1 MHIAGVGAGVVVG
14 YYGAGL
20 ARSGERVSLVARGAH
35 LRAIRERGLLVWS
48 PLGDHVVRVEADSDP
63 ARVGPVDLV
72 ILAVKTYANA
82 QVLPLLPE
90 LCGPGTAVLTLQ
102 NGVASAD
109 ALAGAVGEARVLAGT
124 TYVATAIIAP
134 GLILQTGVH
143 RRVILGEAFG
153 ERRVVVVGAA
163 QSAEGLGRAEIPT
176 QKRQETDVHAEAVP
190 DGRVPVWEKLV
201 YLATFA
207 AFTGAARKP
216 AGAIWEDAIGRE
228 AFLAVAAEVEAVA
241 RAEGVPI
248 GADVI
253 ARMVGYLDALPPD
266 TRSSLLID
274 LQQGKPTEVEAL
286 QGEVVRRGRARG
298 VPTPGMTALYAALRA
313 ATRAA
318 TR

>member
-1 MHIAGVGAGVVVG
+1 MHIAVVGAGAVG
-14 YYGAGL
+14 GFYGARL
-20 ARSGERVSLVARGAH
+20 ARAGARVSVIARGAH
-35 LRAIRERGLLVWS
+35 LRAIRDRGLLVWS
-48 PLGDHVVRVEADSDP
+48 PLGDHVVRLEAESDP
-63 ARVGPVDLV
+63 ALVGPVDLV
-72 ILAVKTYANA
+72 ILAVKTYANP

-90 LCGPGTAVLTLQ
+90 LCGPDTAVLTLQ

-109 ALAGAVGEARVLAGT
+109 ALADAVGAGRVLAGT

-134 GLILQTGVH
+134 GLIQQTGVH
-143 RRVILGEAFG
+143 RRIILGEAFG
-153 ERRVVVVGAA
+153 ERRDVSPRVARIAA
-163 QSAEGLGRAEIPT
+163 TLAAADIQ
-176 QKRQETDVHAEAVP
+176 AEAVA

-207 AFTGAARKP
+207 AFTGVSRQP
-216 AGAIWEDAIGRE
+216 AGAIWGDPIGRD

-248 GADVI
+248 ASDVLD
-253 ARMVGYLDALPPD
+253 RVVEYLDVLPPS

-286 QGEVVRRGRARG
+286 QGEVVRRGRVLG

-313 ATRAA
+313 ATA
-318 TR
+318 

>member
-1 MHIAGVGAGVVVG
+1 MHIAVVGAGAVG
-14 YYGAGL
+14 GFYGARL
-20 ARSGERVSLVARGAH
+20 ARSGERVSLIARGAH

-48 PLGDHVVRVEADSDP
+48 PLGDHVVRVEAESDP

-72 ILAVKTYANA
+72 VLAVKTYANP
-82 QVLPLLPE
+82 QVVPLLPLL
-90 LCGPGTAVLTLQ
+90 CGPETAVLTLQ

-109 ALAGAVGEARVLAGT
+109 VLADAVGAERVLAGT

-134 GLILQTGVH
+134 GLIQQTGVH

-153 ERRVVVVGAA
+153 PRQQTSDRSTRIAA
-163 QSAEGLGRAEIPT
+163 MLARADI
-176 QKRQETDVHAEAVP
+176 HAEAVA

-207 AFTGAARKP
+207 AFTGVSRRP
-216 AGAIWEDAIGRE
+216 AGAIWGDDVGRA
-228 AFLAVAAEVEAVA
+228 AFVAVAEEVQAVA
-241 RAEGVPI
+241 RAEGVAI
-248 GADVI
+248 ADDVI
-253 ARMVGYLDALPPD
+253 ARMIGYLDALPPD

-286 QGEVVRRGRARG
+286 QGEVVRRGRALG

-313 ATRAA
+313 ATA
-318 TR
+318 

>member
-1 MHIAGVGAGVVVG
+1 MHIAVVGAGAVG
-14 YYGAGL
+14 GFYGARL
-20 ARSGERVSLVARGAH
+20 ARAGERVSVIARGAH

-48 PLGDHVVRVEADSDP
+48 PLGDHVVRLEAESDP

-72 ILAVKTYANA
+72 VLAVKTYANP
-82 QVLPLLPE
+82 QVLPLLPA
-90 LCGPGTAVLTLQ
+90 LCGLDTAVLTLQ

-109 ALAGAVGEARVLAGT
+109 ALADAVGAARVVAGT
-124 TYVATAIIAP
+124 TYVATAIVAP
-134 GLILQTGVH
+134 GLIQQTGVH

-153 ERRVVVVGAA
+153 ERRDVSPRVARIAATLAGADI
-163 QSAEGLGRAEIPT
+163 Q
-176 QKRQETDVHAEAVP
+176 AEAVA

-207 AFTGAARKP
+207 AFTGVSRQP
-216 AGAIWEDAIGRE
+216 AGAIWGDPIGRD

-248 GADVI
+248 AGDVL
-253 ARMVGYLDALPPD
+253 ARMVEYLDVLPPS

-286 QGEVVRRGRARG
+286 QGEVVRRGRALG

-313 ATRAA
+313 TGA
-318 TR
+318 

>member
-1 MHIAGVGAGVVVG
+1 MHIAVVGAGAVG
-14 YYGAGL
+14 GFYGARL
-20 ARSGERVSLVARGAH
+20 ARSGERVSVIARGAH
-35 LRAIRERGLLVWS
+35 LRAIRERGLLIWS
-48 PLGDHVVRVEADSDP
+48 PLGDYVARIEAESDP

-72 ILAVKTYANA
+72 ILAVKTYNNA
-82 QVLPLLPE
+82 QVLPLLPL
-90 LCGPGTAVLTLQ
+90 LCGPDTAVLTLQ

-109 ALAGAVGEARVLAGT
+109 ALADAVGEERVLAGT

-153 ERRVVVVGAA
+153 ERRLVSARAA
-163 QSAEGLGRAEIPT
+163 RIAEALARA
-176 QKRQETDVHAEAVP
+176 DVHSEAVS

-207 AFTGAARKP
+207 AFTGVSRQP
-216 AGAIWEDAIGRE
+216 AGAIWGDEVGRE
-228 AFLAVAAEVEAVA
+228 AFIDVAAEVEAVA

-248 GADVI
+248 AADVI
-253 ARMVGYLDALPPD
+253 DRMIGYLDALPPD

-274 LQQGKPTEVEAL
+274 LQQGKPTEIEAL
-286 QGEVVRRGRARG
+286 QGEVVRRGRALG

-313 ATRAA
+313 SGA
-318 TR
+318 

>member
-1 MHIAGVGAGVVVG
+1 MHIAVVGAGAVG
-14 YYGAGL
+14 GFYGARL
-20 ARSGERVSLVARGAH
+20 ARAGERVSVIARGAH

-48 PLGDHVVRVEADSDP
+48 PLGDHVVRLEAESDP

-72 ILAVKTYANA
+72 VLAVKTYANP
-82 QVLPLLPE
+82 QVLPLLPA
-90 LCGPGTAVLTLQ
+90 LCGPDTVVLTLQ

-109 ALAGAVGEARVLAGT
+109 ALADAVGAARVVAGT
-124 TYVATAIIAP
+124 TYVATAIVAP
-134 GLILQTGVH
+134 GLIQQTGVH

-153 ERRVVVVGAA
+153 ARREVSPRVARIAATLAGA
-163 QSAEGLGRAEIPT
+163 
-176 QKRQETDVHAEAVP
+176 DVQAEAVA

-207 AFTGAARKP
+207 AFTGVSRQP
-216 AGAIWEDAIGRE
+216 AGAIWGDAIGRE

-248 GADVI
+248 AGDVL
-253 ARMVGYLDALPPD
+253 ARMVEYLDALPPS

-286 QGEVVRRGRARG
+286 QGEVVRRGRALG

-313 ATRAA
+313 AR
-318 TR
+318 

>member
-1 MHIAGVGAGVVVG
+1 MHIAVVGAGAVG
-14 YYGAGL
+14 GFYGARL
-20 ARSGERVSLVARGAH
+20 ARAGARVSVIARGAH
-35 LRAIRERGLLVWS
+35 LRAIRDRGLLVWS
-48 PLGDHVVRVEADSDP
+48 PLGDHVVRLEAESDP
-63 ARVGPVDLV
+63 ALVGPVDLV
-72 ILAVKTYANA
+72 ILAVKTYANP

-90 LCGPGTAVLTLQ
+90 LCGPDTAVLTLQ

-109 ALAGAVGEARVLAGT
+109 ALADALGAGRVLAGT

-134 GLILQTGVH
+134 GLIQQTGVH
-143 RRVILGEAFG
+143 RRIILGEAFG
-153 ERRVVVVGAA
+153 ERRDVSPRVARIAA
-163 QSAEGLGRAEIPT
+163 TLAAADIQ
-176 QKRQETDVHAEAVP
+176 AEAVA

-207 AFTGAARKP
+207 AFTGVSRQP
-216 AGAIWEDAIGRE
+216 AGAIWGDPIGRD

-248 GADVI
+248 ASDVLD
-253 ARMVGYLDALPPD
+253 RVVEYLDVLPPS

-286 QGEVVRRGRARG
+286 QGEVVRRGRVLG

-313 ATRAA
+313 ATA
-318 TR
+318 

>member
-1 MHIAGVGAGVVVG
+1 MHIAVVGAGAVGG
-14 YYGAGL
+14 YYGASL
-20 ARSGERVSLVARGAH
+20 ARSGERVSLIARGAH

-48 PLGDHVVRVEADSDP
+48 PLGDHVVRVEAESDP
-63 ARVGPVDLV
+63 ERVGPVDLV

-82 QVLPLLPE
+82 QVLPLLPA
-90 LCGPGTAVLTLQ
+90 LCGPDTVVMTLQ

-109 ALAGAVGEARVLAGT
+109 ALAEAVGEARVLAGT
-124 TYVATAIIAP
+124 TYVATAIHAP
-134 GLILQTGVH
+134 GVILQTGVH

-153 ERRVVVVGAA
+153 ARREVSARAARIAEVLAGAD
-163 QSAEGLGRAEIPT
+163 I
-176 QKRQETDVHAEAVP
+176 HAEAVP

-207 AFTGAARKP
+207 AFTGAARQP
-216 AGAIWEDAIGRE
+216 AGAIWSDAIGRE

-253 ARMVGYLDALPPD
+253 PRMIGYLDALPPD

-286 QGEVVRRGRARG
+286 QGEVVRRAKALG
-298 VPTPGMTALYAALRA
+298 VPVPGMTALYAALRA
-313 ATRAA
+313 ATTSPA
-318 TR
+318 

>member
-1 MHIAGVGAGVVVG
+1 MHIAVVGAGAVGG
-14 YYGAGL
+14 YYGARL
-20 ARSGERVSLVARGAH
+20 ARSGERVSLIARGAH

-82 QVLPLLPE
+82 QVLPLLPD
-90 LCGPGTAVLTLQ
+90 LCGPATAVLTLQ

-109 ALAGAVGEARVLAGT
+109 ALAEAVGEARVLAGT

-153 ERRVVVVGAA
+153 ERRDVSARAARIATILAGA
-163 QSAEGLGRAEIPT
+163 
-176 QKRQETDVHAEAVP
+176 DVHAEAVP

-207 AFTGAARKP
+207 AFTGAARRP
-216 AGAIWEDAIGRE
+216 AGAIWQDEIGRA
-228 AFLAVAAEVEAVA
+228 AFLDVAREVEAVA

-248 GADVI
+248 AADVI
-253 ARMVGYLDALPPD
+253 TRMAAYLDALPPD

-286 QGEVVRRGRARG
+286 QGEVVRRGRAHG

-313 ATRAA
+313 ATG
-318 TR
+318 

>member
-1 MHIAGVGAGVVVG
+1 MHIAVVGAGAVGG
-14 YYGAGL
+14 YYGARL
-20 ARSGERVSLVARGAH
+20 ARSGERVSLIARGAH

-72 ILAVKTYANA
+72 ILAVKTYANP
-82 QVLPLLPE
+82 QVLPLLHE
-90 LCGPGTAVLTLQ
+90 LCGPGTVVLTLQ

-109 ALAGAVGEARVLAGT
+109 ALAGAVGESRVLAGT
-124 TYVATAIIAP
+124 TYVATAILAP

-153 ERRVVVVGAA
+153 ERREVSERAA
-163 QSAEGLGRAEIPT
+163 RIADVLARA
-176 QKRQETDVHAEAVP
+176 DVHAEAVP

-207 AFTGAARKP
+207 AFTGAARQP
-216 AGAIWEDAIGRE
+216 AGAIWKDAIGRQ
-228 AFLAVAAEVEAVA
+228 AFLDVAAEVEAVA

-248 GADVI
+248 AADVI
-253 ARMVGYLDALPPD
+253 PRMIGYLDALPPD

-286 QGEVVRRGRARG
+286 QGEVVRRGRSRG

-313 ATRAA
+313 ATG
-318 TR
+318 